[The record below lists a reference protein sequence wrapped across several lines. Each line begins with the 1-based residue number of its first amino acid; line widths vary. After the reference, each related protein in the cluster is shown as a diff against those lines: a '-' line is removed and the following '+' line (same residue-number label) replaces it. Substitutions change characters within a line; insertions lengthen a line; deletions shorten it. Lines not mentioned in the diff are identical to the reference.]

1 MEAYGNKNKITLNG
15 RTVYISLCAPLS
27 INEKSGN
34 SSEKTEAPN
43 QTLNPIK
50 DDEDND
56 DTKLSKRQRKGLYTF
71 PKCFFCYYI
80 SYFQNYMLATRI
92 FICKK
97 KLNPQFYYLIIIL

>member
-27 INEKSGN
+27 INEKSGK

-50 DDEDND
+50 DDEDKD
-56 DTKLSKRQRKGLYTF
+56 DTKLSKRQRKGLYTY
-71 PKCFFCYYI
+71 PKCFFYYI
-80 SYFQNYMLATRI
+80 SCFQNYMLATRI
-92 FICKK
+92 
-97 KLNPQFYYLIIIL
+97 IINKEKIKPENLLL